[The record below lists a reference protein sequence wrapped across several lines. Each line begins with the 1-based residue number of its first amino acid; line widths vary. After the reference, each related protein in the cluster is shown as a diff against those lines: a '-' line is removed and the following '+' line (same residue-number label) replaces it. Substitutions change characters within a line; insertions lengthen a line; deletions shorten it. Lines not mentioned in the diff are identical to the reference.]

1 MYPWRDASW
10 AGAAAGLGL
19 GPQVQ
24 PVRDSQ
30 QQMAMFVLKDFFFF
44 SHLNKV
50 SLQVSSH
57 AGFEHPQQP
66 AGMLRWVWGSSGC
79 ARSGC
84 VLGASPAVQR
94 WSTAVDP
101 VYFGNSWAFGFLTG
115 IWFTCV
121 VTDRGGQGRG
131 GPALCLG
138 HSFGLGP
145 SSLGNNSVFLTK

>member
-1 MYPWRDASW
+1 MERRILGWSRSRSGSRT
-10 AGAAAGLGL
+10 AGSARQGLPAANGHFC
-19 GPQVQ
+19 PQG
-24 PVRDSQ
+24 
-30 QQMAMFVLKDFFFF
+30 FFFF
-44 SHLNKV
+44 SHLDKV

-101 VYFGNSWAFGFLTG
+101 VCFGNSWAFGFLTG
-115 IWFTCV
+115 IWFMCV